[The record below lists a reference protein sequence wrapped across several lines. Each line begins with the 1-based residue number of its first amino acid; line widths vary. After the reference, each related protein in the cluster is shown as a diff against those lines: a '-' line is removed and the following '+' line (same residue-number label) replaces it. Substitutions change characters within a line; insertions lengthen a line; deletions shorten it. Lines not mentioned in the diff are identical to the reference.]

1 MENTQKPKGYDVNA
15 ISRQLAVYGAE
26 AMGKLITMKVFIQ
39 GLRGV

>member
-1 MENTQKPKGYDVNA
+1 LEENAQGYDQNA

-26 AMGKLITMKVFIQ
+26 AMGKLIKTKVFLQ